1 MSGGSYSYIYSR
13 LEDECKNRMYDVEL
27 NDLINDLIKVLH
39 DLEWWQSSDIGED
52 TYRETVAKFK
62 DKWFRADRKER
73 LKGYVDEKCGLLRAE
88 LLNLIGVMEEEND

>member
-1 MSGGSYSYIYSR
+1 MSGGSYGYIYNR

-52 TYRETVAKFK
+52 TYRETVANFK
-62 DKWFRADRKER
+62 EKWFRSDRKER
-73 LKGYVDEKCGLLRAE
+73 LKGYVDEKCGLLKSE
-88 LLNLIGVMEEEND
+88 LYRLIGVMEDE

>member
-13 LEDECKNRMYDVEL
+13 LEDECKNRMYDAEL

-52 TYRETVAKFK
+52 TYRETVANFK
-62 DKWFRADRKER
+62 DKWFRSDRKER
-73 LKGYVDEKCGLLRAE
+73 LKGYVDEKCGLLKSE
-88 LLNLIGVMEEEND
+88 LYRLIGVMEDE